1 MKEKEKAEELVANS
15 MPLAHDWES
24 DNKVVAIK
32 IALLCVKEILKA
44 TQKESISRD
53 GLRVDVTFDTYW
65 VKVEDELKQMSEED
79 TTFGITEDIFLD
91 TCVSTG
97 RCIRMF
103 GNFLFT
109 DEITFQIEDIL
120 HRYNDKTARTKIKKL
135 IEKL

>member
-1 MKEKEKAEELVANS
+1 MKAKEKAEELVANS

-97 RCIRMF
+97 RCTRMF